1 MAAITIRNLSDET
14 HRALK
19 ARAASRGRS
28 TEAEVRQILDDA
40 VALRVDIGFGERMV
54 QIAAEVGGFDLE
66 VERDRTVTEPIEFG

>member
-19 ARAASRGRS
+19 ARATSHGRS

-40 VALRVDIGFGERMV
+40 VGLRADIGFGSLIAD
-54 QIAAEVGGFDLE
+54 IAAQAGGFEIDI
-66 VERDRTVTEPIEFG
+66 ERDSTSSGPIDFT